1 MVYTVYI
8 LFSTSSNIYYK
19 GFTTNLTTR
28 LEYHL
33 SGKSPYTS
41 KFSDWVLVYSKEFE
55 SKTEALKE
63 EKRLKK
69 LNRLSIEKLI
79 LSGKV

>member
-1 MVYTVYI
+1 MVFTVYI
-8 LFSTSSNIYYK
+8 LFSASSDIYYK
-19 GFTTNLTTR
+19 GFTTNLNTR

-41 KFSDWVLVYSKEFE
+41 KYNDWVLVYSNEFE
-55 SKTEALKE
+55 NKSEALKE

-79 LSGKV
+79 SSGKV